1 MRSDRVNSSEVRYGS
16 VVVSAQGSQILVGAH
31 AGARKSV
38 RRQRRRR
45 DEALTHT
52 LLPRRRLR
60 RNEPPFLPRSRRI
73 AARNRQTTSRAMVGA
88 LSNRRL

>member
-1 MRSDRVNSSEVRYGS
+1 MRSDSVNSSEVRYGS

-31 AGARKSV
+31 AGAQV
-38 RRQRRRR
+38 RRRRR
-45 DEALTHT
+45 DEALAHT